1 MTFRASVER
10 YLGAV
15 AQQYHRGDARE
26 ESYYDVLKQLWEE
39 LGSQLSSAHAT
50 LTVLPRQTEAGNP
63 DMRVWSGQQH
73 VTGYIEAKEPKETN
87 LDRVEVSEQL
97 KRYRAAFPNVILT
110 NFLEFRL
117 YRFGQPMGQP
127 VTIGS
132 LQALQAGMKVPLQ
145 HEDQFRE
152 LVERFFDFQLPRTYT
167 AQTLAVALADRTR
180 YLQQQVLAQL
190 LDDEGHK
197 LNSELVNLMAEF
209 KQVLMSDLTSDT
221 FADLYAQTI
230 TYGLFAARMRVT
242 GTFTRE
248 TALNGI
254 PATIGILRKLFKY
267 ISIGDTPERLRVII
281 DDIADVLAVADT
293 DTVFSGYDK
302 NGRDPVADF
311 YETFLGEYDPAKKK
325 QHGVYYT
332 PQPVVSYIV
341 RSVDQILRDSF
352 GKPDGLAD
360 PSVTVLDPAAGTMT
374 FPATAVRLAAA
385 TYKAKYG
392 DGSLDSWIK
401 GHVLR
406 DFYAFE
412 LMMAPY
418 AIGHLRMGILL
429 TELGYTM
436 SSDDR
441 FKLYLTNTLE
451 DTVVKPGQFKSMAGL
466 AEESLAAGAVKRRQP
481 VLAIMGNPPYSNFG
495 QQNKGAWIRLLL
507 EDYKKGLDE
516 KKINLDDDFIKF
528 IRFSQWKIDQ
538 AGEGVLGFITNNTYL
553 DGVTH
558 RVMRS
563 SLAAT
568 FGDIYVLN
576 LHGSVKRQEHAPDG
590 GLDENVFDIQ
600 QGVCIALFVKRKG
613 DLAGPRV
620 HYADLWGTRESKY
633 EWLGAN
639 TLGGTAWT
647 DLVPAAPEFW
657 FVPRGT
663 EGAEEWQDM
672 RRLDELFEIDS
683 SGIQTKRDKVT
694 IAWSEEQLR
703 RVLTDFASADGPEGL
718 RSKYGLPPDGRDW
731 TIRWASEHARNVLAE
746 HQPLTVLE
754 YRPFDVRWTVLDRRS
769 KGWVAYPRFE
779 VMRHMISPNL
789 GLVTTRQ
796 LSSATFQHAW
806 ITEHP
811 IDGNTISLQT
821 REYNYIFPLYLYPDT
836 SGAVTGTTSELFENT
851 QWPPGQGGRVPN
863 LKSAVVEG
871 LAKDL
876 GLQFLPDGCGNPTDG
891 TFGPEDLLAYIYAVL
906 YSPTYRER
914 YTDFL
919 KSDFPR
925 IPFTKDRDTFFKLA
939 ELGQQLID
947 LHLMRSPELD
957 NPISRFCGKGD
968 SAVTKVEYDA
978 DRGRVSINPT
988 QYFDGITP
996 DLWTYQIGGYQVLAK
1011 WLKDRKGRFLTSADT
1026 IHYSRVVTVL
1036 SKTTDLQCA
1045 IDSVVTSIFH
1055 EGDT

>member
-87 LDRVEVSEQL
+87 LDRIEVSEQL

-117 YRFGQPMGQP
+117 YRFGQPMGEP
-127 VTIGS
+127 VVIGS
-132 LQALQAGMKVPLQ
+132 LQALKADMHMPFQ

-152 LVERFFDFQLPRTYT
+152 LVERFFDFQLPRAYT

-190 LDDEGHK
+190 LDDEDHK

-293 DTVFSGYDK
+293 NVMFQEYDK
-302 NGRDPVADF
+302 KGRDPIADF
-311 YETFLGEYDPAKKK
+311 YETFLGEYDPAKRK

-352 GKPDGLAD
+352 GKSDGLAD

-374 FPATAVRLAAA
+374 FPATAVRLAAE

-401 GHVLR
+401 EHVLR

-418 AIGHLRMGILL
+418 AIGHLRMGTLL
-429 TELGYTM
+429 TERGYTM
-436 SSDDR
+436 SADDR
-441 FKLYLTNTLE
+441 FKLYLTNTLDVSTAE
-451 DTVVKPGQFKSMAGL
+451 QNPIPGLSPLADESHMA
-466 AEESLAAGAVKRRQP
+466 EAVKTTQP
-481 VLAIMGNPPYSNFG
+481 VLVIMGNPPYSG
-495 QQNKGAWIRLLL
+495 TSSNKGAWISALIN
-507 EDYKKGLDE
+507 DYKQVDGKPLGE
-516 KKINLDDDFIKF
+516 KNPKWLQDDYVKF
-528 IRFSQWKIDQ
+528 IRFAQWKIDQ
-538 AGEGVLGFITNNTYL
+538 AGEGVLGFITNHSYL
-553 DGVTH
+553 DNPTFRG
-558 RVMRS
+558 MRQ
-563 SLAAT
+563 SLMT
-568 FGDIYVLN
+568 SFDQLHILN
-576 LHGSVKRQEHAPDG
+576 LHGNSLKKEKCPDG
-590 GLDENVFDIQ
+590 SKDENVFDIM
-600 QGVCIALFVKRKG
+600 QGVAIILAVKRSGVPKG
-613 DLAGPRV
+613 IW
-620 HYADLWGTRESKY
+620 YSDLWGERDAKY
-633 EWLGAN
+633 A
-639 TLGGTAWT
+639 TLGDGQMTQTSWQELTPRGEMYLLVPQDGALAGEYEQWSKVTDICPMSVLGFQTHRDELAIADSEAALHRHIDDFSGTALDDET
-647 DLVPAAPEFW
+647 ISREYHLRDND
-657 FVPRGT
+657 
-663 EGAEEWQDM
+663 EWKLSQA
-672 RRLDELFEIDS
+672 RRLMHEKGFEAEA
-683 SGIQTKRDKVT
+683 V
-694 IAWSEEQLR
+694 
-703 RVLTDFASADGPEGL
+703 GPC
-718 RSKYGLPPDGRDW
+718 
-731 TIRWASEHARNVLAE
+731 
-746 HQPLTVLE
+746 E
-754 YRPFDVRWTVLDRRS
+754 YRPFDFRFCYFRPPVTDRPRRELLDHVIHKQNLCLNVVRQTKAESW
-769 KGWVAYPRFE
+769 
-779 VMRHMISPNL
+779 
-789 GLVTTRQ
+789 
-796 LSSATFQHAW
+796 QHALVSAMATPAVFLE
-806 ITEHP
+806 IK
-811 IDGNTISLQT
+811 DGSSVL
-821 REYNYIFPLYLYPDT
+821 PLYCYDKLLPGSPEMF
-836 SGAVTGTTSELFENT
+836 SGES
-851 QWPPGQGGRVPN
+851 GQDQLRHSNLNADIVDRV
-863 LKSAVVEG
+863 AR
-871 LAKDL
+871 DL
-876 GLQFLPDGCGNPTDG
+876 GMNIVPDGRGDLAHG
-891 TFGPEDLLAYIYAVL
+891 SMGPEDFLAYIYAVL
-906 YSPTYRER
+906 YSPAYRTR
-914 YTDFL
+914 YAELL
-919 KSDFPR
+919 KTDFPR
-925 IPFTKDRDTFFKLA
+925 IPFTEDRDTFVKLA
-939 ELGQQLID
+939 DLGQQLID
-947 LHLMRSPELD
+947 LHLMRAPELD

-968 SAVTKVEYDA
+968 GVVAKIEYDA
-978 DRGRVSINPT
+978 DRGRVTINPT
-988 QYFDGITP
+988 QYFDGVAP
-996 DLWTYQIGGYQVLAK
+996 DLWAYQIGGYQVLSK

-1026 IHYSRVVTVL
+1026 IHYSRIVTALAKTAVL
-1036 SKTTDLQCA
+1036 QIEVGRYSE
-1045 IDSVVTSIFH
+1045 SIL
-1055 EGDT
+1055 

>member
-15 AQQYHRGDARE
+15 AQQYRRGDARE

-87 LDRVEVSEQL
+87 LDHVEVSEQL

-117 YRFGQPMGQP
+117 YRFGQPMGEP
-127 VTIGS
+127 VVIGS

-145 HEDQFRE
+145 HEEQFRE
-152 LVERFFDFQLPRTYT
+152 LVERFFDFQLPRAYT
-167 AQTLAVALADRTR
+167 AQTLAIALADRTR

-190 LDDEGHK
+190 LDDEDHK

-293 DTVFSGYDK
+293 DTVFKGYDK

-325 QHGVYYT
+325 KHGVYYT

-374 FPATAVRLAAA
+374 FPATAVRLAAE

-418 AIGHLRMGILL
+418 AIGHLRMGTLL

-481 VLAIMGNPPYSNFG
+481 VLAIMGNPPYSG
-495 QQNKGAWIRLLL
+495 TSSNKGAWISALIN
-507 EDYKKGLDE
+507 DYKQIDGKPLGE
-516 KKINLDDDFIKF
+516 KNSKMLQDDYVKF
-528 IRFSQWKIDQ
+528 IRFAQWKIDQ
-538 AGEGVLGFITNNTYL
+538 AGEGILGFITNHSYL
-553 DGVTH
+553 DNPTFRG
-558 RVMRS
+558 MRQ
-563 SLAAT
+563 SLMT
-568 FGDIYVLN
+568 SFDQLHILN
-576 LHGSVKRQEHAPDG
+576 LHGNSLKKEQCPDG
-590 GLDENVFDIQ
+590 SKDENVFDIM
-600 QGVCIALFVKRKG
+600 QGVAIVLAVKHNGVPKG
-613 DLAGPRV
+613 MW
-620 HYADLWGTRESKY
+620 YSDLWGSRDAKY
-633 EWLGAN
+633 TALS
-639 TLGGTAWT
+639 GGQMTQTTWQELT
-647 DLVPAAPEFW
+647 PGGDKYP
-657 FVPRGT
+657 FVP
-663 EGAEEWQDM
+663 QDTTLAVEYE
-672 RRLDELFEIDS
+672 RCP
-683 SGIQTKRDKVT
+683 KVT
-694 IAWSEEQLR
+694 DIFKVQSAGLYTSRDNFIIKFSAEQVWNTVSEFSRMSPEEARETFRLGPDSGDWRVADALR
-703 RVLTDFASADGPEGL
+703 DVVESGPE
-718 RSKYGLPPDGRDW
+718 RSRVVPIL
-731 TIRWASEHARNVLAE
+731 
-746 HQPLTVLE
+746 
-754 YRPFDVRWTVLDRRS
+754 YRPFDVRYTYYTGRS
-769 KGWVAYPRFE
+769 SGVICRPRAN
-779 VMRHMISPNL
+779 VMRHMLEPNL
-789 GLVTTRQ
+789 ALCVGRAGQVV
-796 LSSATFQHAW
+796 
-806 ITEHP
+806 
-811 IDGNTISLQT
+811 GNGAPWNVCWCSDCI
-821 REYNYIFPLYLYPDT
+821 EDYNLFYRGGNVNMPLYLYEK
-836 SGAVTGTTSELFENT
+836 SGATAIRSSLFDHQGSSAPTRVANLRSEVLNAVHESLGAPV
-851 QWPPGQGGRVPN
+851 PPELVPAYVYAILNSPAYRVR
-863 LKSAVVEG
+863 
-871 LAKDL
+871 
-876 GLQFLPDGCGNPTDG
+876 
-891 TFGPEDLLAYIYAVL
+891 YA
-906 YSPTYRER
+906 E
-914 YTDFL
+914 FL

-925 IPFTKDRDTFFKLA
+925 IPFTKDRDTFLKLA
-939 ELGQQLID
+939 DLGQQLID

-968 SAVTKVEYDA
+968 GAVTKIEYDV

-988 QYFDGITP
+988 QYFDGVTP

-1026 IHYSRVVTVL
+1026 IHYSLIVTAL
-1036 SKTTDLQCA
+1036 SRTIAVQWK
-1045 IDSVVTSIFH
+1045 IDSGINSVFA
-1055 EGDT
+1055 

>member
-1 MTFRASVER
+1 MTFKASVER

-73 VTGYIEAKEPKETN
+73 VTGYIEAKEPGVTN
-87 LDRVEVSEQL
+87 LDHVEVSEQL

-117 YRFGQPMGQP
+117 YRFGDTMGQP

-132 LQALQAGMKVPLQ
+132 LQALKADMHMPFQ
-145 HEDQFRE
+145 HEEQFRD
-152 LVERFFDFQLPRTYT
+152 LVERFFDFQLPKEYT
-167 AQTLAVALADRTR
+167 AQTLAIALADRTR

-190 LDDEGHK
+190 IDDEDHK
-197 LNSELVNLMAEF
+197 RGSELVNLMAEF

-293 DTVFSGYDK
+293 NVMFQEYDK
-302 NGRDPVADF
+302 KGRDPIADF

-374 FPATAVRLAAA
+374 FPATAVRLAAE

-418 AIGHLRMGILL
+418 AIGHLRMGTLL

-451 DTVVKPGQFKSMAGL
+451 DTVVEPGQFNSMSGL

-481 VLAIMGNPPYSNFG
+481 VLAIMGNPPYSG
-495 QQNKGAWIRLLL
+495 TSSNKGAWISALIN
-507 EDYKKGLDE
+507 DYKKVDGKPLGE
-516 KKINLDDDFIKF
+516 KNPKWLQDDYVKF
-528 IRFSQWKIDQ
+528 IRFAQWKIDQ
-538 AGEGVLGFITNNTYL
+538 AGEGVLGFITNHSYL
-553 DGVTH
+553 DNPTFRG
-558 RVMRS
+558 MRQ
-563 SLAAT
+563 SLMT
-568 FGDIYVLN
+568 SFDQLHVLN
-576 LHGSVKRQEHAPDG
+576 LHGSSLKKEKSPDG
-590 GLDENVFDIQ
+590 SKDENVFDIM
-600 QGVCIALFVKRKG
+600 QGVAIVLAVKRKG
-613 DLAGPRV
+613 VPKGIW
-620 HYADLWGTRESKY
+620 YSDLWGSRDAKY
-633 EWLGAN
+633 R
-639 TLGGTAWT
+639 TLGDGQVKQTMWQELT
-647 DLVPAAPEFW
+647 PRGDMYL
-657 FVPRGT
+657 FVPQDATLAT
-663 EGAEEWQDM
+663 EYEQWPKVTDIFPVSSVGIVTA
-672 RRLDELFEIDS
+672 RDELTVQFTPEQVWQTVTRFIGMSPEEARETFHLGKDS
-683 SGIQTKRDKVT
+683 QDWQVQLAQDDIRASGPSRD
-694 IAWSEEQLR
+694 
-703 RVLTDFASADGPEGL
+703 RVVPIL
-718 RSKYGLPPDGRDW
+718 
-731 TIRWASEHARNVLAE
+731 
-746 HQPLTVLE
+746 
-754 YRPFDVRWTVLDRRS
+754 YRPFD
-769 KGWVAYPRFE
+769 
-779 VMRHMISPNL
+779 I
-789 GLVTTRQ
+789 
-796 LSSATFQHAW
+796 
-806 ITEHP
+806 
-811 IDGNTISLQT
+811 
-821 REYNYIFPLYLYPDT
+821 
-836 SGAVTGTTSELFENT
+836 
-851 QWPPGQGGRVPN
+851 
-863 LKSAVVEG
+863 
-871 LAKDL
+871 
-876 GLQFLPDGCGNPTDG
+876 
-891 TFGPEDLLAYIYAVL
+891 
-906 YSPTYRER
+906 R
-914 YTDFL
+914 YTYY
-919 KSDFPR
+919 
-925 IPFTKDRDTFFKLA
+925 T
-939 ELGQQLID
+939 
-947 LHLMRSPELD
+947 
-957 NPISRFCGKGD
+957 C
-968 SAVTKVEYDA
+968 
-978 DRGRVSINPT
+978 
-988 QYFDGITP
+988 
-996 DLWTYQIGGYQVLAK
+996 
-1011 WLKDRKGRFLTSADT
+1011 
-1026 IHYSRVVTVL
+1026 
-1036 SKTTDLQCA
+1036 
-1045 IDSVVTSIFH
+1045 
-1055 EGDT
+1055 

>member
-63 DMRVWSGQQH
+63 DMRVWSDQQH
-73 VTGYIEAKEPKETN
+73 ITGYIEAKEPKETN
-87 LDRVEVSEQL
+87 LDRIEVSEQL

-132 LQALQAGMKVPLQ
+132 LQALQASMKVPLQ

-152 LVERFFDFQLPRTYT
+152 LVERFFDFQLPKEYIS
-167 AQTLAVALADRTR
+167 QTLAVALADRTR
-180 YLQQQVLAQL
+180 FLQRQVLDQL
-190 LDDEGHK
+190 IDDQQAGRP
-197 LNSELVNLMAEF
+197 SELVNLMAEF

-254 PATIGILRKLFKY
+254 PATIGILRRLFKY

-293 DTVFSGYDK
+293 DTVFKGYDK
-302 NGRDPVADF
+302 NGRDPIADF
-311 YETFLGEYDPAKKK
+311 YETFLGEYDPAKRK
-325 QHGVYYT
+325 QRGVYYT

-374 FPATAVRLAAA
+374 FPATAVRLAAE

-418 AIGHLRMGILL
+418 AIGHLRMGTLL

-436 SSDDR
+436 SPDDR
-441 FKLYLTNTLE
+441 FKLYLTNTLDVSTAE
-451 DTVVKPGQFKSMAGL
+451 QNPIPGLSPLADESHMA
-466 AEESLAAGAVKRRQP
+466 EAVKTTQP
-481 VLAIMGNPPYSNFG
+481 VLVIMGNPPYSG
-495 QQNKGAWIRLLL
+495 TSSNKGVWISALIN
-507 EDYKKGLDE
+507 DYKKVDGKPLGE
-516 KKINLDDDFIKF
+516 KNPKWLQDDYVKF
-528 IRFSQWKIDQ
+528 IRFAQWKIDQ
-538 AGEGVLGFITNNTYL
+538 AGEGVLGFITNHSYL
-553 DGVTH
+553 DNPTFRG
-558 RVMRS
+558 MRQ
-563 SLAAT
+563 SLMT
-568 FGDIYVLN
+568 SFDQLHILN
-576 LHGSVKRQEHAPDG
+576 LHGNSLKKEKSPDG
-590 GLDENVFDIQ
+590 SKDENVFDIM
-600 QGVCIALFVKRKG
+600 QGVAIVLAVKRNGLPKG
-613 DLAGPRV
+613 V
-620 HYADLWGTRESKY
+620 WYSDLWGDRDSKY
-633 EWLGAN
+633 A
-639 TLGGTAWT
+639 TLGDGQMAQTSWKELT
-647 DLVPAAPEFW
+647 PRGNMYL
-657 FVPRGT
+657 FVPQDTTRAAEYEQWPKVT
-663 EGAEEWQDM
+663 EIFPISSTGIVTA
-672 RRLDELFEIDS
+672 RDELTIQFTPEQVWQTVNRFISMPPEEAREAFHLGKDAQDWKVQLAQDDVRR
-683 SGIQTKRDKVT
+683 SGPKRDNIVP
-694 IAWSEEQLR
+694 IL
-703 RVLTDFASADGPEGL
+703 
-718 RSKYGLPPDGRDW
+718 
-731 TIRWASEHARNVLAE
+731 
-746 HQPLTVLE
+746 
-754 YRPFDVRWTVLDRRS
+754 YRPFDVRYTYYTGHSRGFLCR
-769 KGWVAYPRFE
+769 PRAE
-779 VMRHMISPNL
+779 VMRNMLHPDI
-789 GLVTTRQ
+789 GLVTRRAM
-796 LSSATFQHAW
+796 LPGRPCNYVFICDKVMS
-806 ITEHP
+806 
-811 IDGNTISLQT
+811 DGAIRSDNRGGESL
-821 REYNYIFPLYLYPDT
+821 FPLYCY
-836 SGAVTGTTSELFENT
+836 SEDFGVSSL
-851 QWPPGQGGRVPN
+851 GQRLPN
-863 LKSAVVEG
+863 IDATILDSLSVH
-871 LAKDL
+871 L
-876 GLQFLPDGCGNPTDG
+876 GSNVNP
-891 TFGPEDLLAYIYAVL
+891 EQLLAYVYSIL
-906 YSPTYRER
+906 YCDNYRRDYSE
-914 YTDFL
+914 FL
-919 KSDFPR
+919 TLDFPR
-925 IPFTKDRDTFFKLA
+925 IPFTKDRDTFLKLA
-939 ELGQQLID
+939 DLGQQLID

-978 DRGRVSINPT
+978 DCGRVSINPT

-996 DLWTYQIGGYQVLAK
+996 DLWTYQIGGYQVLGK

-1026 IHYSRVVTVL
+1026 IHHSRIAAAL
-1036 SKTTDLQCA
+1036 SKTITVQTT
-1045 IDSVVTSIFH
+1045 IDGLLTGIVSADSASPIVSL
-1055 EGDT
+1055 EQARDK

>member
-15 AQQYHRGDARE
+15 AQQHHRGDARE

-39 LGSQLSSAHAT
+39 LGLQLSSAHAT

-73 VTGYIEAKEPKETN
+73 ITGYIEAKEPGVTN
-87 LDRVEVSEQL
+87 LDHIEVSEQL

-132 LQALQAGMKVPLQ
+132 LQALQAGMKVPFQ
-145 HEDQFRE
+145 HEDQFRD
-152 LVERFFDFQLPRTYT
+152 LVERFFDFQLPKEYT
-167 AQTLAVALADRTR
+167 AQTLAVVLADRTR

-190 LDDEGHK
+190 VDDEDHK
-197 LNSELVNLMAEF
+197 RGSELVNLMAEF

-293 DTVFSGYDK
+293 DTVFKGFDK

-311 YETFLGEYDPAKKK
+311 YETFLGKYDPAKRK

-341 RSVDQILRDSF
+341 RSVDQILRDPF

-374 FPATAVRLAAA
+374 FPATAVRLAAE
-385 TYKAKYG
+385 TFKAKYG

-418 AIGHLRMGILL
+418 AIGHLRMGTLL

-436 SSDDR
+436 SPDDR
-441 FKLYLTNTLE
+441 FKLYLTNTLDVSTAE
-451 DTVVKPGQFKSMAGL
+451 QNPIPGLSPLADESHMA
-466 AEESLAAGAVKRRQP
+466 EAVKTTQP
-481 VLAIMGNPPYSNFG
+481 VLVIMGNPPYSG
-495 QQNKGAWIRLLL
+495 TSSNKGAWISALIN
-507 EDYKKGLDE
+507 DYKKVDGKPLGE
-516 KKINLDDDFIKF
+516 KNPKWLQDDYVKF
-528 IRFSQWKIDQ
+528 LRFAQWKIDQ
-538 AGEGVLGFITNNTYL
+538 AGEGVLGFITNHSYL
-553 DGVTH
+553 DNPTFRG
-558 RVMRS
+558 MRQ
-563 SLAAT
+563 SLMT
-568 FGDIYVLN
+568 SFDQLHILN
-576 LHGSVKRQEHAPDG
+576 LHGNSLKKEKSPG
-590 GLDENVFDIQ
+590 GSKDENVFDIM
-600 QGVCIALFVKRKG
+600 QGVAIVLAVKRNGIPKG
-613 DLAGPRV
+613 IW
-620 HYADLWGTRESKY
+620 YSDLWGDRDAKY
-633 EWLGAN
+633 AILGDGQM
-639 TLGGTAWT
+639 TETSWKELTPRG
-647 DLVPAAPEFW
+647 DRYL
-657 FVPRGT
+657 FVPQDAT
-663 EGAEEWQDM
+663 LAEEYERWP
-672 RRLDELFEIDS
+672 
-683 SGIQTKRDKVT
+683 KVT
-694 IAWSEEQLR
+694 DIFPVSSVGIVTARDDLTIQFTPEQVWQTVTRFVSMSPEEAREVFDLGKD
-703 RVLTDFASADGPEGL
+703 T
-718 RSKYGLPPDGRDW
+718 RDW
-731 TIRWASEHARNVLAE
+731 KVQLAQEDIRGSGPSQDRVVPIL
-746 HQPLTVLE
+746 
-754 YRPFDVRWTVLDRRS
+754 YRPFDIRYTYYTGHSRGFLCM
-769 KGWVAYPRFE
+769 PRAE
-779 VMRHMISPNL
+779 VMHHMLAENL
-789 GLVTTRQ
+789 GLCCIRQ
-796 LSSATFQHAW
+796 AAIDETFSHALVCTDLVDNRAFLSSKGVVQ
-806 ITEHP
+806 
-811 IDGNTISLQT
+811 LC
-821 REYNYIFPLYLYPDT
+821 PLYLIDEDYSAGTDT
-836 SGAVTGTTSELFENT
+836 AFALSHPRQRHS
-851 QWPPGQGGRVPN
+851 N
-863 LKSAVVEG
+863 LNPVLV
-871 LAKDL
+871 KDVAL
-876 GLQFLPDGCGNPTDG
+876 GLGMDIVADGRGDPEHG
-891 TFGPEDLLAYIYAVL
+891 LMGPEDLFAYIYAVL
-906 YSPTYRER
+906 YSPAYRKR
-914 YTDFL
+914 YAEFL

-925 IPFTKDRDTFFKLA
+925 IPFTKDRDTFLKLA
-939 ELGQQLID
+939 GLGQQLID

-968 SAVTKVEYDA
+968 GAVTKVEYDA
-978 DRGRVSINPT
+978 DRGRVSINLT

-996 DLWTYQIGGYQVLAK
+996 DLWTYQIGGHQVLAK

-1026 IHYSRVVTVL
+1026 IHYSRIATALTTTVEI
-1036 SKTTDLQCA
+1036 QVE
-1045 IDSVVTSIFH
+1045 IDSRCEFAGLTQ
-1055 EGDT
+1055 

>member
-73 VTGYIEAKEPKETN
+73 VTGYIEAKGPAVTN

-97 KRYRAAFPNVILT
+97 KRYRTAFPNVILT

-132 LQALQAGMKVPLQ
+132 LQALQAGMKVPFQ
-145 HEDQFRE
+145 HEDQFRD
-152 LVERFFDFQLPRTYT
+152 LVERFFDFQLPKEYT

-190 LDDEGHK
+190 VDDEGHK
-197 LNSELVNLMAEF
+197 RVSELVNLMAEF

-242 GTFTRE
+242 GTFTRQ
-248 TALNGI
+248 TAIDGI
-254 PATIGILRKLFKY
+254 PATIGILCRLFKY

-293 DTVFSGYDK
+293 DMVFKGYDK
-302 NGRDPVADF
+302 NGRDPIADF

-374 FPATAVRLAAA
+374 FPATAVRLAAE

-418 AIGHLRMGILL
+418 AIGHLRMGTLL

-436 SSDDR
+436 STDDR
-441 FKLYLTNTLE
+441 FKLYLTNTLDVSTAE
-451 DTVVKPGQFKSMAGL
+451 QNPIPGLSPLADESHMA
-466 AEESLAAGAVKRRQP
+466 EAVKTTQP
-481 VLAIMGNPPYSNFG
+481 VLVIMGNPPYSG
-495 QQNKGAWIRLLL
+495 TSSNKGAWISALID
-507 EDYKKGLDE
+507 DYKQVDGKPLGE
-516 KKINLDDDFIKF
+516 KNSKMLQDDYVKF
-528 IRFSQWKIDQ
+528 IRFAQWKIDQ
-538 AGEGVLGFITNNTYL
+538 AGEGVLGFITNHSYL
-553 DGVTH
+553 DNPTFRG
-558 RVMRS
+558 MRQ
-563 SLAAT
+563 SLMT
-568 FGDIYVLN
+568 SFDQLHILN
-576 LHGSVKRQEHAPDG
+576 LHGNSLKKEQCPDG
-590 GLDENVFDIQ
+590 SKDENVFDIR
-600 QGVCIALFVKRKG
+600 QGVAIVLAVKRKG
-613 DLAGPRV
+613 ISKGIWYGNLWGSRDAKYVELGDGQMAQTEWQELSPRSDTYFLSPQDVTLADQYEQWPRV
-620 HYADLWGTRESKY
+620 VDLFSEKSTGIKTHRDGLVVGFTREELTARARQLCSPELSDEDVKQA
-633 EWLGAN
+633 LRLKN
-639 TLGGTAWT
+639 THDWSLRTARHGC
-647 DLVPAAPEFW
+647 DLNRLARSIAP
-657 FVPRGT
+657 V
-663 EGAEEWQDM
+663 
-672 RRLDELFEIDS
+672 S
-683 SGIQTKRDKVT
+683 
-694 IAWSEEQLR
+694 
-703 RVLTDFASADGPEGL
+703 
-718 RSKYGLPPDGRDW
+718 
-731 TIRWASEHARNVLAE
+731 
-746 HQPLTVLE
+746 
-754 YRPFDVRWTVLDRRS
+754 YRPFDSRWIMYDDVLIDRPRREIMQHMLKPNVALCVGRAGQVVGNAAPWNVCWCSDSIEDFNLFYRGGNVNLPLYTYESAGAAATGSLLIDVASSEKPTRTSNLRPEAWKTIPDFMDATVLPEQLF
-769 KGWVAYPRFE
+769 AY
-779 VMRHMISPNL
+779 VYAILCSP
-789 GLVTTRQ
+789 
-796 LSSATFQHAW
+796 A
-806 ITEHP
+806 
-811 IDGNTISLQT
+811 
-821 REYNYIFPLYLYPDT
+821 
-836 SGAVTGTTSELFENT
+836 
-851 QWPPGQGGRVPN
+851 
-863 LKSAVVEG
+863 
-871 LAKDL
+871 
-876 GLQFLPDGCGNPTDG
+876 
-891 TFGPEDLLAYIYAVL
+891 
-906 YSPTYRER
+906 YRER
-914 YTDFL
+914 YAEFL
-919 KSDFPR
+919 RVDFPR
-925 IPFTKDRDTFFKLA
+925 IPFTKDRDTFLKLA
-939 ELGQQLID
+939 DLGQQLID
-947 LHLMRSPELD
+947 LHLMRSPGLD

-968 SAVTKVEYDA
+968 GAVTKVEYDA

-988 QYFDGITP
+988 QYFDGVIP
-996 DLWTYQIGGYQVLAK
+996 DLWLYQIGGYQVLAK
-1011 WLKDRKGRFLTSADT
+1011 WLKDRKGRFLISADT
-1026 IHYSRVVTVL
+1026 IHYSRVVTAL
-1036 SKTTDLQCA
+1036 SGTMGLQTE
-1045 IDSVVTSIFH
+1045 IDKVVRMSEVF
-1055 EGDT
+1055 GSL

>member
-73 VTGYIEAKEPKETN
+73 VTGYIEAKEPGVTN
-87 LDRVEVSEQL
+87 LDHVEVSEQL

-152 LVERFFDFQLPRTYT
+152 LVERFFDFQLPRAYT

-180 YLQQQVLAQL
+180 FLQRQVLDQL
-190 LDDEGHK
+190 VKDEQQ
-197 LNSELVNLMAEF
+197 NSSSDLVSLMREF

-221 FADLYAQTI
+221 FVDLYAQTI

-242 GTFTRE
+242 GPFTRE

-254 PATIGILRKLFKY
+254 PATIGILHKLFKY

-293 DTVFSGYDK
+293 DMVFKGYDK

-374 FPATAVRLAAA
+374 FPATAVRLAAE

-418 AIGHLRMGILL
+418 AIGHLRMGTLL

-436 SSDDR
+436 SPDDR
-441 FKLYLTNTLE
+441 FKLYLTNTLDISTAE
-451 DTVVKPGQFKSMAGL
+451 QNPIPGLSPLADESHMAD
-466 AEESLAAGAVKRRQP
+466 AVKTTQP
-481 VLAIMGNPPYSNFG
+481 VLVIMGNPPYSVSSS
-495 QQNKGAWIRLLL
+495 NKSAFIERIMQTYK
-507 EDYKKGLDE
+507 EDVKGERNIQPLS
-516 KKINLDDDFIKF
+516 DDYIKF
-528 IRFSQWKIDQ
+528 FRFAQWKIDQ
-538 AGEGVLGFITNNTYL
+538 AGSGVAGFVTNRSYL
-553 DGVTH
+553 SGIIH
-558 RVMRS
+558 RGMRHKLLDS
-563 SLAAT
+563 
-568 FGDIYVLN
+568 FDCIYVLD
-576 LHGSVKRQEHAPDG
+576 LHGDSRGSARHNVEHPV
-590 GLDENVFDIQ
+590 DENVFDIQ
-600 QGVCIALFVKRKG
+600 QGVAIAILVKSPPS
-613 DLAGPRV
+613 LAPSEHLV
-620 HYADLWGTRESKY
+620 AYADLRGTREQKY
-633 EWLGAN
+633 EYLSSNSVSSGTCWLRTKPIAPAYSLTGQAGDGTDPYWTWRPLDDIFMESTN
-639 TLGGTAWT
+639 GVKSHRDALVLGFEREPLDAMVRRMT
-647 DLVPAAPEFW
+647 DSKE
-657 FVPRGT
+657 
-663 EGAEEWQDM
+663 
-672 RRLDELFEIDS
+672 DS
-683 SGIQTKRDKVT
+683 SDLRAAYGIKDTATWHLDAARVALSRD
-694 IAWSEEQLR
+694 IRLR
-703 RVLTDFASADGPEGL
+703 TGVQRIL
-718 RSKYGLPPDGRDW
+718 
-731 TIRWASEHARNVLAE
+731 
-746 HQPLTVLE
+746 
-754 YRPFDVRWTVLDRRS
+754 YRPFDERWIADYDALVERPRRAIMQQMS
-769 KGWVAYPRFE
+769 K
-779 VMRHMISPNL
+779 PNV
-789 GLVTTRQ
+789 GLVVVRRGLGDMDYSWVLAVNT
-796 LSSATFQHAW
+796 SISHGVFF
-806 ITEHP
+806 I
-811 IDGNTISLQT
+811 GNEGN
-821 REYNYIFPLYLYPDT
+821 EYLFPLYHYDFGSYSDLDASNAGNEPHPARTVNMWPD
-836 SGAVTGTTSELFENT
+836 LL
-851 QWPPGQGGRVPN
+851 R
-863 LKSAVVEG
+863 LSANG
-871 LAKDL
+871 L
-876 GLQFLPDGCGNPTDG
+876 GLRLLPDGHGGLADG
-891 TFGPEDLLAYIYAVL
+891 SMGPEDLFAYIYAVL
-906 YSPTYRER
+906 YSPLYRER
-914 YTDFL
+914 YAEFL
-919 KSDFPR
+919 KTDYPR

-939 ELGQQLID
+939 DLGQQLID
-947 LHLMRSPELD
+947 LHLMRCPDLD
-957 NPISRFCGKGD
+957 NSISRFCGKGD

-978 DRGRVSINPT
+978 GLGRVSINPT

-996 DLWTYQIGGYQVLAK
+996 GLWTYQIGGYQVLAK

-1026 IHYSRVVTVL
+1026 QHYSRIVTAL
-1036 SKTTDLQCA
+1036 SKTMSLQLQM
-1045 IDSVVTSIFH
+1045 DEHMSGLFV
-1055 EGDT
+1055 

>member
-73 VTGYIEAKEPKETN
+73 VTGYIEAKEPGVTN
-87 LDRVEVSEQL
+87 LDHIEVSEQL

-132 LQALQAGMKVPLQ
+132 LQSLQAGMKVPLQ

-152 LVERFFDFQLPRTYT
+152 LVERFFDFQLPKEYT

-190 LDDEGHK
+190 LDDEDHK

-293 DTVFSGYDK
+293 NLLFKGYGK

-311 YETFLGEYDPAKKK
+311 YETFLGEYNPAKRK

-374 FPATAVRLAAA
+374 FPATAVRLAAE

-418 AIGHLRMGILL
+418 AIGHLRMGTLL

-436 SSDDR
+436 SPDDR
-441 FKLYLTNTLE
+441 FKLYLTNTLDVSTAE
-451 DTVVKPGQFKSMAGL
+451 QNPIPGLSPLADESHMA
-466 AEESLAAGAVKRRQP
+466 EAVKTTQP
-481 VLAIMGNPPYSNFG
+481 VLVIMGNPPYSG
-495 QQNKGAWIRLLL
+495 TSSNKGAWISALIN
-507 EDYKKGLDE
+507 DYKQVDGKPMGE
-516 KKINLDDDFIKF
+516 KNSKWLQDDYVKF
-528 IRFSQWKIDQ
+528 IRFAQWKIDQ
-538 AGEGVLGFITNNTYL
+538 AGEGVLGFITNHSYL
-553 DGVTH
+553 DNPTFRG
-558 RVMRS
+558 MRQ
-563 SLAAT
+563 SLKT
-568 FGDIYVLN
+568 SFDQLHVLN
-576 LHGSVKRQEHAPDG
+576 LHGNSLRKEKSPDG
-590 GLDENVFDIQ
+590 SKDENVFDIM
-600 QGVCIALFVKRKG
+600 QGVAIVLAVKRKG
-613 DLAGPRV
+613 IPKGIW
-620 HYADLWGTRESKY
+620 YSDLWGSRDAKY
-633 EWLGAN
+633 TVLSN
-639 TLGGTAWT
+639 DQMTQTAWQELT
-647 DLVPAAPEFW
+647 PRGDMYL
-657 FVPRGT
+657 FVPQDATLAAEYEQWPKVT
-663 EGAEEWQDM
+663 EIFPVSSVGIVTA
-672 RRLDELFEIDS
+672 RDELTIQFMPEQVWQTVNRFISMPPEEARQAFNLGKDVQDWKVQLAQEDIRR
-683 SGIQTKRDKVT
+683 SGPSQD
-694 IAWSEEQLR
+694 
-703 RVLTDFASADGPEGL
+703 RVVPIL
-718 RSKYGLPPDGRDW
+718 
-731 TIRWASEHARNVLAE
+731 
-746 HQPLTVLE
+746 
-754 YRPFDVRWTVLDRRS
+754 YRPFDVRYTYYTGHSRGFLCR
-769 KGWVAYPRFE
+769 PRAE
-779 VMRHMISPNL
+779 VMQNMLADSNSAIITSRMTKGETFHHVQVTNHIVEVICMSPKTSNN
-789 GLVTTRQ
+789 GFV
-796 LSSATFQHAW
+796 
-806 ITEHP
+806 
-811 IDGNTISLQT
+811 
-821 REYNYIFPLYLYPDT
+821 FPLYLYDSVKGSADIFVETRDRVAHRKPNIEAHFMSQLT
-836 SGAVTGTTSELFENT
+836 ECFGSIASPENI
-851 QWPPGQGGRVPN
+851 
-863 LKSAVVEG
+863 
-871 LAKDL
+871 
-876 GLQFLPDGCGNPTDG
+876 F
-891 TFGPEDLLAYIYAVL
+891 AYVYAVL
-906 YSPTYRER
+906 ESAAYARR
-914 YTDFL
+914 YVEFL
-919 KSDFPR
+919 KTDFPR
-925 IPFTKDRDTFFKLA
+925 VPFTKDRDTFLKLA
-939 ELGQQLID
+939 DLGQQLID

-968 SAVTKVEYDA
+968 GAVTKIEYDV

-988 QYFDGITP
+988 QYFDGVTP
-996 DLWTYQIGGYQVLAK
+996 DLWSYQIGGYQVLSK

-1026 IHYSRVVTVL
+1026 QHYSRIVTAL
-1036 SKTTDLQCA
+1036 SRTILVRGQ
-1045 IDSVVTSIFH
+1045 IDQAFQSPDI
-1055 EGDT
+1055 GDAHVQR

>member
-73 VTGYIEAKEPKETN
+73 VTGYIEAKEPGVTN
-87 LDRVEVSEQL
+87 LDHVEVSEQL

-132 LQALQAGMKVPLQ
+132 LQALQAGMKVPFQ

-152 LVERFFDFQLPRTYT
+152 LVERFFDFQLPRAYT

-190 LDDEGHK
+190 LDDEDHK
-197 LNSELVNLMAEF
+197 RGSELVNLMAEF

-293 DTVFSGYDK
+293 DMVFKGYNK

-332 PQPVVSYIV
+332 PQPVVNYIV

-374 FPATAVRLAAA
+374 FPATAVRLAAE

-418 AIGHLRMGILL
+418 AIGHLRMGTLL

-436 SSDDR
+436 SPDDR
-441 FKLYLTNTLE
+441 FKLYLTNTLDISTAE
-451 DTVVKPGQFKSMAGL
+451 QNPIPGLSPLADESHMA
-466 AEESLAAGAVKRRQP
+466 EAVKTTQP
-481 VLAIMGNPPYSNFG
+481 VLVIMGNPPYSG
-495 QQNKGAWIRLLL
+495 TSSNKGAWISALIN
-507 EDYKKGLDE
+507 DYKKVDVKPLGE
-516 KKINLDDDFIKF
+516 KNPKWLQDDYVKF
-528 IRFSQWKIDQ
+528 IRFAQWKIDQ
-538 AGEGVLGFITNNTYL
+538 AGEGVLGFITNHSYL
-553 DGVTH
+553 DNPTFRG
-558 RVMRS
+558 MRQ
-563 SLAAT
+563 SLMT
-568 FGDIYVLN
+568 SFDQLHVLN
-576 LHGSVKRQEHAPDG
+576 LHGNSLKKEKSPDG
-590 GLDENVFDIQ
+590 SKDENVFDIM
-600 QGVCIALFVKRKG
+600 QGVAILLAVKKKG
-613 DLAGPRV
+613 LDKGV
-620 HYADLWGTRESKY
+620 WQSDLWGSRDAKY
-633 EWLGAN
+633 TILGNDQMTQTTWQELKPRSDMYLFVSQDA
-639 TLGGTAWT
+639 TLADEYERWPKVT
-647 DLVPAAPEFW
+647 DIFPISVLGFQTHRDHFAIAFEK
-657 FVPRGT
+657 
-663 EGAEEWQDM
+663 EQIE
-672 RRLDELFEIDS
+672 RRLADMLNGDLSDVEI
-683 SGIQTKRDKVT
+683 GKRYD
-694 IAWSEEQLR
+694 IADNRDWKL
-703 RVLTDFASADGPEGL
+703 ASARQRL
-718 RSKYGLPPDGRDW
+718 RKIGEQWHS
-731 TIRWASEHARNVLAE
+731 IV
-746 HQPLTVLE
+746 QPCA
-754 YRPFDVRWTVLDRRS
+754 YRPFDVRWCGFDEVTMD
-769 KGWVAYPRFE
+769 YPRRE
-779 VMRHMISPNL
+779 LKDHVVGRLNLCLNVVRQTKAEAWRHAF
-789 GLVTTRQ
+789 V
-796 LSSATFQHAW
+796 SSIATPAVFLE
-806 ITEHP
+806 IK
-811 IDGNTISLQT
+811 DGSSVL
-821 REYNYIFPLYLYPDT
+821 PLYCYESSSSVYAGVFD
-836 SGAVTGTTSELFENT
+836 
-851 QWPPGQGGRVPN
+851 
-863 LKSAVVEG
+863 
-871 LAKDL
+871 
-876 GLQFLPDGCGNPTDG
+876 GNPTHHELRHPNLNQDIVTIVAKGLGLRVAADG
-891 TFGPEDLLAYIYAVL
+891 RGDPTRGTVGPEDLFAYIYAIL
-906 YSPTYRER
+906 YSPVYRER
-914 YTDFL
+914 YAEFL
-919 KSDFPR
+919 KADFPR
-925 IPFTKDRDTFFKLA
+925 IPFTKDRDTFLKLA
-939 ELGQQLID
+939 DLGQQLID

-957 NPISRFCGKGD
+957 NPISRFRGKGD
-968 SAVTKVEYDA
+968 SAATKVEYDA
-978 DRGRVSINPT
+978 DLGRVSINPT
-988 QYFDGITP
+988 QYFDGVTP
-996 DLWTYQIGGYQVLAK
+996 DLWSYQVGGYRVLSK
-1011 WLKDRKGRFLTSADT
+1011 WLKDRKGRFLTAVET
-1026 IHYSRVVTVL
+1026 QHYSRIVTAL
-1036 SKTTDLQCA
+1036 SRTMGLQLQIDEHVSDLFA
-1045 IDSVVTSIFH
+1045 
-1055 EGDT
+1055 

>member
-73 VTGYIEAKEPKETN
+73 VTGYIEAKEPGITN
-87 LDRVEVSEQL
+87 LDHVEVSEQL

-132 LQALQAGMKVPLQ
+132 LQALQAGMRVPLQ

-152 LVERFFDFQLPRTYT
+152 LVERFFDFQLPRAYT
-167 AQTLAVALADRTR
+167 AQTLAIALADRTR

-190 LDDEGHK
+190 LDDEDHK

-242 GTFTRE
+242 GTFTRQ
-248 TALNGI
+248 TAIDGI
-254 PATIGILRKLFKY
+254 PATIGILRRLFKY

-293 DTVFSGYDK
+293 DTVFKGFDK

-341 RSVDQILRDSF
+341 RSIDTILRDSF
-352 GKPDGLAD
+352 GKSDGLAD

-374 FPATAVRLAAA
+374 FPATAVRLAAE

-418 AIGHLRMGILL
+418 AIGHLRMGTLL

-441 FKLYLTNTLE
+441 FKLYLTNTLDVSTAE
-451 DTVVKPGQFKSMAGL
+451 QNPIPGLSPLADESHMA
-466 AEESLAAGAVKRRQP
+466 EAVKTTQP
-481 VLAIMGNPPYSNFG
+481 VLVIMGNPPYARASD
-495 QQNKGAWIRLLL
+495 NKGDWIVKLIG
-507 EDYKKGLDE
+507 DYAKTYGKSLGE
-516 KKINLDDDFIKF
+516 RNLRALHDDYVKF
-528 IRFSQWKIDQ
+528 IRFAQWKIDE
-538 AGEGVLGFITNNTYL
+538 AGEGVLGFITNNSYL
-553 DGVTH
+553 DNVTA
-558 RVMRS
+558 RGMRQ
-563 SLAAT
+563 SLMT
-568 FGDIYVLN
+568 SFDQLHILN
-576 LHGSVKRQEHAPDG
+576 LHGNSLRKEKSPDG
-590 GLDENVFDIQ
+590 SKDENVFDIM
-600 QGVCIALFVKRKG
+600 QGVAIILAVKRNGVPKG
-613 DLAGPRV
+613 IW
-620 HYADLWGTRESKY
+620 YSDLWGDRDAKY
-633 EWLGAN
+633 A
-639 TLGGTAWT
+639 TLGDGQMMQTSWKELT
-647 DLVPAAPEFW
+647 PDDKLSL
-657 FVPRGT
+657 FVPRNT
-663 EGAEEWQDM
+663 LHLDEYEEWPKVTEIFPVSRYGIITARD
-672 RRLDELFEIDS
+672 RLAIQWSREEAWQTINRFVNMPPEEAREVFHLGKDARDWKVPLAQEDVRA
-683 SGIQTKRDKVT
+683 SGPSQDKVVP
-694 IAWSEEQLR
+694 IL
-703 RVLTDFASADGPEGL
+703 
-718 RSKYGLPPDGRDW
+718 
-731 TIRWASEHARNVLAE
+731 
-746 HQPLTVLE
+746 
-754 YRPFDVRWTVLDRRS
+754 YRPFDVRFTYYTGHAR
-769 KGWVAYPRFE
+769 GF
-779 VMRHMISPNL
+779 
-789 GLVTTRQ
+789 
-796 LSSATFQHAW
+796 HAW
-806 ITEHP
+806 PVHEAMQHMLAGPNTALITSRMTKGEDFHHVQVTEHIAEVICMSP
-811 IDGNTISLQT
+811 KTSNNGFV
-821 REYNYIFPLYLYPDT
+821 FPLYVYGVAGDSHSEMLASDAERPVLRQPNINSRLMT
-836 SGAVTGTTSELFENT
+836 ELTERFGTAITPENI
-851 QWPPGQGGRVPN
+851 
-863 LKSAVVEG
+863 
-871 LAKDL
+871 
-876 GLQFLPDGCGNPTDG
+876 F
-891 TFGPEDLLAYIYAVL
+891 AYVYAVL
-906 YSPTYRER
+906 ESPTYAQR
-914 YTDFL
+914 YAEFL
-919 KSDFPR
+919 KTDFPR
-925 IPFTKDRDTFFKLA
+925 IPFTKDRDIFLKLA
-939 ELGQQLID
+939 ELGQQLIN

-968 SAVTKVEYDA
+968 GTVVKVEYDV

-988 QYFDGITP
+988 QYFDGVAP
-996 DLWTYQIGGYQVLAK
+996 DLWSYQVGGYQVLAK
-1011 WLKDRKGRFLTSADT
+1011 WLKDRKGRYLTSADS
-1026 IHYSRVVTVL
+1026 IHYSRVVTAL
-1036 SKTTDLQCA
+1036 SKTVVVQSQIDL
-1045 IDSVVTSIFH
+1045 VVNASGLFVLQ
-1055 EGDT
+1055 

>member
-15 AQQYHRGDARE
+15 SEQYRRKDATE
-26 ESYYDVLKQLWEE
+26 NSYYDGLKQLWEG
-39 LGSQLSSAHAT
+39 LGPEVSNAHT
-50 LTVLPRQTEAGNP
+50 KLTVLPSQTEAGNP
-63 DMRVWSGQQH
+63 DMRVWSDRQH
-73 VTGYIEAKEPKETN
+73 ITGYIECKKPEEAN
-87 LDRVEVSEQL
+87 LDRIEVSEQL

-132 LQALQAGMKVPLQ
+132 LQALQAGMKVPFQ
-145 HEDQFRE
+145 HEDQFRD
-152 LVERFFDFQLPRTYT
+152 LVERFFDFQLPKEYT
-167 AQTLAVALADRTR
+167 AQTLAIALADRTR
-180 YLQQQVLAQL
+180 FLQQQVLAQL
-190 LDDEGHK
+190 LDDEDHK

-230 TYGLFAARMRVT
+230 TYGLFAARIRVT
-242 GTFTRE
+242 GTFTRQ
-248 TALNGI
+248 TAIDGI

-281 DDIADVLAVADT
+281 DDVADVLAVADT
-293 DTVFSGYDK
+293 DTVFKRYDK

-332 PQPVVSYIV
+332 PQPVVNYIV

-360 PSVTVLDPAAGTMT
+360 SSVTVLDPAAGTMT
-374 FPATAVRLAAA
+374 FPATAVRLAAE

-392 DGSLDSWIK
+392 EGSLDSWIK

-418 AIGHLRMGILL
+418 AIGHLRMGTLL

-451 DTVVKPGQFKSMAGL
+451 DTVVKAGQFKSMAGL
-466 AEESLAAGAVKRRQP
+466 SEESQAAGAVKRRQP

-507 EDYKKGLDE
+507 EDYKKDLDE
-516 KKINLDDDFIKF
+516 QKINLDDDFIKF

-563 SLAAT
+563 SLTAT

-576 LHGSVKRQEHAPDG
+576 LHGSVKRQEHALDG

-600 QGVCIALFVKRKG
+600 QGVCITVFVKKKG
-613 DLAGPRV
+613 GLAGAHV

-639 TLGGTAWT
+639 SLEGTTWA
-647 DLVPAAPEFW
+647 DLAPVAPEFW

-663 EGAEEWQDM
+663 EGAEEWQGM
-672 RRLDELFEIDS
+672 CRLDELFEIDS
-683 SGIQTKRDKVT
+683 SGIQTKRDKVA
-694 IAWSEEQLR
+694 IAWSQHELLERLR
-703 RVLTDFASADGPEGL
+703 DFATQPVEEI
-718 RSKYGLPPDGRDW
+718 RSRYGLPADGDGW
-731 TIRWASEHARNVLAE
+731 SVLSASNDAKRILANDAAAVTE
-746 HQPLTVLE
+746 VE
-754 YRPFDVRWTVLDRRS
+754 YRPFDIRWTVIGNGS
-769 KGWVAYPRFE
+769 GGFVARPRYS
-779 VMRHMISPNL
+779 VMHHMVSPNL

-796 LSSATFQHAW
+796 LSSATFQHTW

-821 REYNYIFPLYLYPDT
+821 REYNYIFPLYLYPERGDT
-836 SGAVTGTTSELFENT
+836 ETGAGSQLFDKT
-851 QWPPGQGGRVPN
+851 QWPTGDNGRVPN
-863 LKSAVVEG
+863 LKPAVVEG

-876 GLQFLPDGCGNPTDG
+876 GLQFLPDGRGNPTDG
-891 TFGPEDLLAYIYAVL
+891 TFGPEDLLAYIYGVL

-914 YTDFL
+914 CADFL

-925 IPFTKDRDTFFKLA
+925 IPFTKDRDTFLKLA

-968 SAVTKVEYDA
+968 SSVTKVEYDA
-978 DRGRVSINPT
+978 DRGRVNINPT
-988 QYFDGITP
+988 QYFDGVTP
-996 DLWTYQIGGYQVLAK
+996 ELWSYQIGGYQVLAK

-1026 IHYSRVVTVL
+1026 IHYSRIVTAL
-1036 SKTTDLQCA
+1036 SRTAALQKE
-1045 IDSVVTSIFH
+1045 IDQQIGSVMTQR
-1055 EGDT
+1055 

>member
-73 VTGYIEAKEPKETN
+73 VTGYIEAKEPKEAN
-87 LDRVEVSEQL
+87 LDHVEVSEQL

-152 LVERFFDFQLPRTYT
+152 LVERFFDFQLPRAYT

-190 LDDEGHK
+190 LDDEDHK

-293 DTVFSGYDK
+293 DTVFKGFDK

-374 FPATAVRLAAA
+374 FPATAVRLAAE

-418 AIGHLRMGILL
+418 AIGHLRMGTLL

-436 SSDDR
+436 SPDER
-441 FKLYLTNTLE
+441 FKLYLTNTLDVSTAE
-451 DTVVKPGQFKSMAGL
+451 QNPIPGLSPLADESHMA
-466 AEESLAAGAVKRRQP
+466 EAVKTTQP
-481 VLAIMGNPPYSNFG
+481 VLVIMGNPPYSG
-495 QQNKGAWIRLLL
+495 TSSNKGAWISALID
-507 EDYKKGLDE
+507 DYKKVDGKPLGE
-516 KKINLDDDFIKF
+516 RNSKMLQDDYVKF
-528 IRFSQWKIDQ
+528 IRFAQWKIDQ
-538 AGEGVLGFITNNTYL
+538 AGEGVLGFITNHSYL
-553 DGVTH
+553 DNPTFRG
-558 RVMRS
+558 MRQ
-563 SLAAT
+563 SLMT
-568 FGDIYVLN
+568 SFDQLHVLN
-576 LHGSVKRQEHAPDG
+576 LHGSSLKREKSPDG
-590 GLDENVFDIQ
+590 SKDENVFDIR
-600 QGVCIALFVKRKG
+600 QGVAIVLAVKRNGLPKG
-613 DLAGPRV
+613 VWYG
-620 HYADLWGTRESKY
+620 DLWGSRDAKY
-633 EWLGAN
+633 T
-639 TLGGTAWT
+639 TLGNGQMAQTEWQELSPRSDTYFLSPQDVTLAGQYEQWPRVLDLFLEKSTGIKTHRDHFAVALDRAQIVRRLT
-647 DLVPAAPEFW
+647 DMANVGLSDEELRERYDLADNRDWQLPAA
-657 FVPRGT
+657 R
-663 EGAEEWQDM
+663 Q
-672 RRLDELFEIDS
+672 RL
-683 SGIQTKRDKVT
+683 
-694 IAWSEEQLR
+694 
-703 RVLTDFASADGPEGL
+703 
-718 RSKYGLPPDGRDW
+718 
-731 TIRWASEHARNVLAE
+731 RNVGDQWGSFI
-746 HQPLTVLE
+746 QPCA
-754 YRPFDVRWTVLDRRS
+754 YRPFDVRWCCFDEVAMDYPRRDIMQHMLKPNVALCIGRAGQVVGNATPWNVCWCSDSIEDFNLFYRGGNVNLPLYTYDSGGATASGSLLIDAAGSEKATRRS
-769 KGWVAYPRFE
+769 NLSPEAWKIITDFTDVSILPEQFFAY
-779 VMRHMISPNL
+779 VYAILCSP
-789 GLVTTRQ
+789 
-796 LSSATFQHAW
+796 A
-806 ITEHP
+806 
-811 IDGNTISLQT
+811 
-821 REYNYIFPLYLYPDT
+821 
-836 SGAVTGTTSELFENT
+836 
-851 QWPPGQGGRVPN
+851 
-863 LKSAVVEG
+863 
-871 LAKDL
+871 
-876 GLQFLPDGCGNPTDG
+876 
-891 TFGPEDLLAYIYAVL
+891 
-906 YSPTYRER
+906 YREC
-914 YTDFL
+914 YAEFL

-925 IPFTKDRDTFFKLA
+925 IPFTKDRDTFLKLA
-939 ELGQQLID
+939 DLGQQLID
-947 LHLMRSPELD
+947 LHLMRSPDLD
-957 NPISRFCGKGD
+957 NPVSRFCGKDDG
-968 SAVTKVEYDA
+968 AVKKIEFDA
-978 DRGRVSINPT
+978 DRGRVNINPT
-988 QYFDGITP
+988 QYFDGVTP
-996 DLWTYQIGGYQVLAK
+996 DLWSYQIGGYQVLAK

-1026 IHYSRVVTVL
+1026 IHYSRIVTALSRTIVL
-1036 SKTTDLQCA
+1036 QAC
-1045 IDSVVTSIFH
+1045 IDKEVSDVISLTARRPH
-1055 EGDT
+1055 E